1 MKKSY
6 FSIILMSSML
16 LLSGCGGS
24 DSDDS
29 NNGQNTGGNNS
40 GGNNNGGST
49 TTTGDWTNEDAVN
62 WITHSAVTVVFPEQ
76 FLDVLIYDTDGFIFN
91 EAECSSG
98 SYTNTNNTVTFNNC
112 KTNFLDDDGVIL
124 SGKVSYSL
132 SDSDESFSYSNFNLI
147 FPDNSKAVINGKVDF
162 VLDSETNTI
171 VKIDDL
177 KVVSDET
184 YEGKNYSMTTAL
196 SDYTATWSVASNDEF
211 LIEASGA
218 LAVIDSPFDDF
229 SIKFNT
235 TDVNRF
241 NNNINPYDG
250 GLKVVDANN
259 AKNYSTLDYNSDA
272 ATLLYQSYANDKL
285 VINRTLSWEDV
296 YDF

>member
-40 GGNNNGGST
+40 GGNNSGVST
-49 TTTGDWTNEDAVN
+49 TTTDDFV
-62 WITHSAVTVVFPEQ
+62 IDDSS
-76 FLDVLIYDTDGFIFN
+76 
-91 EAECSSG
+91 CSSG
-98 SYTNTNNTVTFNNC
+98 SYTDINITVTFNNC

-162 VLDSETNTI
+162 VLDSDTTTI

-184 YEGKNYSMTTAL
+184 YEGKNYSMTTAW
-196 SDYTATWSVASNDEF
+196 SDYSATWSVASNDEF

-218 LAVIDSPFDDF
+218 LAVIDNPFDDF

-250 GLKVVDANN
+250 GLKVVDAND
-259 AKNYSTLDYNSDA
+259 ATSYSTLDYNSDA
-272 ATLLYQSYANDKL
+272 TTLLYQSYAKNKL
-285 VINRTLSWEDV
+285 VINKAITWEDI

>member
-1 MKKSY
+1 
-6 FSIILMSSML
+6 MSSML

-29 NNGQNTGGNNS
+29 NNG
-40 GGNNNGGST
+40 GNNNGGST
-49 TTTGDWTNEDAVN
+49 TTTADWTNEDAVN
-62 WITHSAVTVVFPEQ
+62 WITHSAVSVVFPEQ

-259 AKNYSTLDYNSDA
+259 AKNYATLDYNSDA
-272 ATLLYQSYANDKL
+272 TTVIYQSYADDKL
-285 VINRTLSWEDV
+285 VINKAITWEDI